1 MLLDPSKP
9 EVTPIP
15 SEPYRFQVASS
26 KKGESYLVD
35 LEARWPMGRCT
46 CINYECKRWP
56 KFKETLYP
64 VRCKHLDAALEF
76 YALLC
81 IKATSRN
88 LKNNDGE

>member
-1 MLLDPSKP
+1 
-9 EVTPIP
+9 
-15 SEPYRFQVASS
+15 
-26 KKGESYLVD
+26 
-35 LEARWPMGRCT
+35 MGRCT